1 MLIRSLRTR
10 ITRLV
15 LVGAM
20 TATVAVGSVAI
31 GPSHEAA
38 AMPRECATWESA
50 AEDYIYLA
58 NYYKDLGYYQVAGQF
73 YQLAF
78 NLNRMYINNCL

>member
-1 MLIRSLRTR
+1 MLIQSLRAR

-20 TATVAVGSVAI
+20 AASVAAGSVAI

-50 AEDYIYLA
+50 ADDYFDLGD
-58 NYYKDLGYYQVAGQF
+58 YYKDLGYYQVAGQF

>member
-1 MLIRSLRTR
+1 MVRRGIRSTFQRF
-10 ITRLV
+10 V
-15 LVGAM
+15 VVAAM
-20 TATVAVGSVAI
+20 TASVAVGSVAI

-50 AEDYIYLA
+50 AEDYLYLA